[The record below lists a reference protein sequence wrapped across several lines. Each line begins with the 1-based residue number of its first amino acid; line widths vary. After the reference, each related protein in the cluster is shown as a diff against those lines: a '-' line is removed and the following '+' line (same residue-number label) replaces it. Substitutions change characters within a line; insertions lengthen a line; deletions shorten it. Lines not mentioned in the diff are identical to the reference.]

1 MPSLTSTIASSLTA
15 SSSGFDGF
23 VTTLLR
29 VEILR
34 ARLALVRL
42 EYAETALRHG
52 WIDGAG
58 AVGLLGE
65 VSS

>member
-1 MPSLTSTIASSLTA
+1 MTAIASSAIVTA
-15 SSSGFDGF
+15 TSSAFDSF
-23 VTTLLR
+23 VSTLLH
-29 VEILR
+29 VEIIR

-42 EYAETALRHG
+42 QYAETALRAG

-65 VSS
+65 E

>member
-42 EYAETALRHG
+42 EYAETALRYG

-65 VSS
+65 E